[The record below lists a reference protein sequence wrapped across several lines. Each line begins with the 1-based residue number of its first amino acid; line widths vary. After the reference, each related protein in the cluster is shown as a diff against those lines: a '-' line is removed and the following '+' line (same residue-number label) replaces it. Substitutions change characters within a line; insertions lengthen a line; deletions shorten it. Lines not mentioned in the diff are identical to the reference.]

1 MCGCG
6 WRASILTDCAQSCPT
21 PCDPMDCSPPSSSV
35 HGIFQARMLEEAAI
49 PFSRGSS
56 RPGDQTCIFCD
67 SGTESGFFF
76 IFIHLFGCVR
86 SYSILRDLLL
96 WLQDSPVA
104 WAQLQVDSSPLS
116 PQGTPPHT
124 PRIKTPATAAGQGLE
139 PQRWLEGRIG
149 GGTGAPAGALCV
161 GPVEGRPGGREPWKT
176 ALGVTPPAPPPFL
189 QMAPV
194 TSRTRNTGC

>member
-6 WRASILTDCAQSCPT
+6 WRASVLTDCAQSCPT
-21 PCDPMDCSPPSSSV
+21 PCDPVDCSPPSSSV

-116 PQGTPPHT
+116 PQGTPHT
-124 PRIKTPATAAGQGLE
+124 PQESKHRQQQQGRVWSRRDGSRAESEAERGL
-139 PQRWLEGRIG
+139 PRGRCVWALWRGARG
-149 GGTGAPAGALCV
+149 GGS
-161 GPVEGRPGGREPWKT
+161 
-176 ALGVTPPAPPPFL
+176 LGKQLLA
-189 QMAPV
+189 
-194 TSRTRNTGC
+194 